1 MTDPLKICI
10 SSPPDR
16 ERLVAEIFFGDE
28 QWAEL
33 NQEGETLV
41 LEFYPKADGN
51 YWQLSFDE
59 VIGALNDAKMRLA
72 KT

>member
-1 MTDPLKICI
+1 MGNEFRICI

-33 NQEGETLV
+33 NQETDNLKV
-41 LEFYPKADGN
+41 EFYPKRNGQFWLLSLDAVLESLDQAKR
-51 YWQLSFDE
+51 QLC
-59 VIGALNDAKMRLA
+59 GG
-72 KT
+72 